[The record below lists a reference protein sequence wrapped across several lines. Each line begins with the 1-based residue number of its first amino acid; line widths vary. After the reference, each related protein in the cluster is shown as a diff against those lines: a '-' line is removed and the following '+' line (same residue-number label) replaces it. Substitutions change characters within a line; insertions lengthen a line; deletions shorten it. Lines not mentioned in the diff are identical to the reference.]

1 MTDKQT
7 LEAFAKLLE
16 PLAKSLNGIDRS
28 LSLLADLELAKE
40 FQPDPAKRQSHYA
53 EINAAVAADA
63 ADAAAF
69 EALEKA
75 RVEREAIDPRGHEQ
89 LVKEKGAE
97 EAARIL
103 APVKAALDARGE
115 SLKHEQ
121 KVRDS
126 FPALDRIHRRRNS

>member
-53 EINAAVAADA
+53 EINAAVA

>member
-63 ADAAAF
+63 AAF

-121 KVRDS
+121 KVRHS

>member
-53 EINAAVAADA
+53 EINAAVTADA
-63 ADAAAF
+63 AVF
-69 EALEKA
+69 EALEMA

>member
-63 ADAAAF
+63 AAF

-115 SLKHEQ
+115 SLKREQ

>member
-63 ADAAAF
+63 AAF

-103 APVKAALDARGE
+103 VPVKAALDARGE

>member
-63 ADAAAF
+63 AAF

-75 RVEREAIDPRGHEQ
+75 RLEREAIDPRGHEQ

-97 EAARIL
+97 EAATIL

-126 FPALDRIHRRRNS
+126 FPALDRIHRHRNS

>member
-63 ADAAAF
+63 AAF

-103 APVKAALDARGE
+103 APVKAALDAHGE

-121 KVRDS
+121 QVRDS
-126 FPALDRIHRRRNS
+126 FPALDRIHRRSNS

>member
-40 FQPDPAKRQSHYA
+40 FQPDPAKRQGHYA

-63 ADAAAF
+63 AAF
-69 EALEKA
+69 AALEKA
-75 RVEREAIDPRGHEQ
+75 REEREAIDPRGHEQ
-89 LVKEKGAE
+89 LVKEKGAD
-97 EAARIL
+97 EATRIF
-103 APVKAALDARGE
+103 APLKAALDARGE
-115 SLKHEQ
+115 TLKHEQ

-126 FPALDRIHRRRNS
+126 FPALDRIQRRRNS

>member
-40 FQPDPAKRQSHYA
+40 FQPDAAKRQSHYA
-53 EINAAVAADA
+53 EINAAVA

>member
-53 EINAAVAADA
+53 EINAAGA